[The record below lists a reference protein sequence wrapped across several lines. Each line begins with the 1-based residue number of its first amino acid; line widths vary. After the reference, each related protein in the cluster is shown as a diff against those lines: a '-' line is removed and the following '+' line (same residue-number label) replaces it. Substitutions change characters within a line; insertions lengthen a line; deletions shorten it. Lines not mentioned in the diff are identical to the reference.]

1 MLISLI
7 TFQRQNELSQEEQKK
22 NQEEAKKLRLQV
34 KRVHKWSMIIYNA
47 YSQNTIRDEILH
59 QPYKTH
65 LQVTQNILAARVKT
79 QMGVFRTGT
88 SCRRRRT
95 GRANSYPARL
105 GLAGFWWTWLWWW
118 LALAVFNLFFSFLCW
133 YGIILSLRLICLNC
147 RQNSL
152 TWAQIP
158 GVLSFYSLHIFPRHL
173 LHRRLEVNY
182 KKSKKKYFWTNRD
195 TNCFSRLST
204 WRFYLKVGPKK
215 WYIAPLPHQINLKK
229 ERK

>member
-1 MLISLI
+1 MLITLI

-34 KRVHKWSMIIYNA
+34 TMEQVHIWSMIIYDA
-47 YSQNTIRDEILH
+47 CSQNVNPDQILH
-59 QPYKTH
+59 QPNKTLYLH
-65 LQVTQNILAARVKT
+65 ITQKVLAARVKT
-79 QMGVFRTGT
+79 QMGAFQTGT

-105 GLAGFWWTWLWWW
+105 GLAGFWWTWCWWCWWWW
-118 LALAVFNLFFSFLCW
+118 LALAVFNLFFFLCL
-133 YGIILSLRLICLNC
+133 YAIILSPRLNC
-147 RQNSL
+147 GQNSL

-158 GVLSFYSLHIFPRHL
+158 GLLSFYPLHIFPRHL

-182 KKSKKKYFWTNRD
+182 KKSNKKCFWMNRA

-204 WRFYLKVGPKK
+204 
-215 WYIAPLPHQINLKK
+215 
-229 ERK
+229 